1 MTQIQVGSSL
11 PQVWKVV
18 QQESIDKYAEASGDF
33 NPIHIDDAFARTS
46 HYGRIVAHGMMGLA
60 YISEMMTIA
69 FGKQWLDTGSLKVR
83 FRAPVYPADRII
95 TFGSVKKVVD
105 DGHYLQVECN
115 VGCRKEGSEEVI
127 NGEASVKVPKIGM
140 EG

>member
-11 PQVWKVV
+11 PQVRKLV
-18 QQESIDKYAEASGDF
+18 QQDSIDKYAEASGDF

-69 FGKQWLDTGSLKVR
+69 FGLSL
-83 FRAPVYPADRII
+83 IHI
-95 TFGSVKKVVD
+95 
-105 DGHYLQVECN
+105 
-115 VGCRKEGSEEVI
+115 
-127 NGEASVKVPKIGM
+127 
-140 EG
+140 